1 MHLSD
6 KVLCLGHRTDVEHLL
21 NAADLTVLPSHF
33 ETFGLV
39 LAEGMA
45 MGKPAIAFSVGGT
58 PEIVKD
64 GETGFLVEKDNEKSC
79 MNESNSSTTTDIFLN
94 NFQKTAPDGYA
105 PVSPTAGWSMIWK
118 SSITSCLL
126 NYFLKVF
133 LKRRSNWR
141 SQIKSDGYGSP
152 LI

>member
-45 MGKPAIAFSVGGT
+45 MGKPAIAFSVGRH
-58 PEIVKD
+58 
-64 GETGFLVEKDNEKSC
+64 
-79 MNESNSSTTTDIFLN
+79 
-94 NFQKTAPDGYA
+94 
-105 PVSPTAGWSMIWK
+105 AGNRERWGNRISRG
-118 SSITSCLL
+118 
-126 NYFLKVF
+126 
-133 LKRRSNWR
+133 KR
-141 SQIKSDGYGSP
+141 Q
-152 LI
+152 